1 MKHLKKDHKVSEI
14 VKLIADLICS
24 GAEED
29 EIFHQLGNMVPIHAE
44 EEGKRK
50 RIVLIANAG
59 LKGEGASWKE
69 ALRDTMEHMVI
80 CQKIGLIDETIAA

>member
-1 MKHLKKDHKVSEI
+1 MKHLKKVHKVSEI
-14 VKLIADLICS
+14 VDLMTELINS
-24 GAEED
+24 GAEE
-29 EIFHQLGNMVPIHAE
+29 EQIFHQLGNMVPILAE

-50 RIVLIANAG
+50 RIVLIPNAG

-69 ALRDTMEHMVI
+69 ALKDTMEHMVI